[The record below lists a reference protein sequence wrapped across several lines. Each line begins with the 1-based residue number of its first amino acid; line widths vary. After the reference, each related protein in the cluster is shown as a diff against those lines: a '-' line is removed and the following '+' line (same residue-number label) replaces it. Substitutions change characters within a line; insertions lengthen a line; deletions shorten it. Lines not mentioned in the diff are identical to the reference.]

1 MKHLPLESHYY
12 QDMQKK
18 YSLYLTRVGYHKQ
31 TQKML
36 PSMTREFF
44 CYLEGKSIR
53 DLSTVTPKD
62 ITRYYQYLKT
72 RPNRRGPGTL
82 SESMQHSHLWALR
95 VLFSYLLADGEI
107 SSDPFSTLSF
117 PAPHK
122 KEREVLSRKEIG
134 QLYQACETCRD
145 RALLG
150 LFYGCGLRR
159 NEVEALTVKDISFRG
174 KLVYVRSGKGKRRR
188 VVPVTGRVI
197 EDMKGYY
204 YRERVHVVHKQKA
217 AVQGSRPAF
226 LLNANGSSM
235 RGQSLWRRL
244 RILALKSRIRDPGRV
259 TLHSLRHSIATHL
272 LDSGLSVEQV
282 RDFLGHTHL
291 ESTQVYTRVG
301 RKHLYQKL

>member
-1 MKHLPLESHYY
+1 
-12 QDMQKK
+12 
-18 YSLYLTRVGYHKQ
+18 
-31 TQKML
+31 ML

-44 CYLEGKSIR
+44 CYLEGKSIT
-53 DLSTVTPKD
+53 DLSAVSPKD
-62 ITRYYQYLKT
+62 ISEYYQYLKT
-72 RPNRRGPGTL
+72 RPNRRGAGTL

-95 VLFSYLLADGEI
+95 VLFSYLLSDGEI

-117 PAPHK
+117 PAPQK

-134 QLYQACETCRD
+134 QLYQVCECHRD

-197 EDMKGYY
+197 EDLKGYY
-204 YRERVHVVHKQKA
+204 YQERVHVVHKQKA
-217 AVQGSRPAF
+217 VMQGSLPAF
-226 LLNANGSSM
+226 LLNANGSRM

-244 RILALKSRIRDPGRV
+244 RILALKSRIKDPERV

-301 RKHLYQKL
+301 RKHFSKGL